1 MEKKSED
8 LSMKK
13 EDLFSEVFILELI
26 LSLLL
31 QEEFL
36 VHTFGSTVPR
46 KLKIM
51 LTWTLLITL
60 QSLNKSKCKLK
71 MKPTESFY
79 KATKSENI
87 LKTKKKQ
94 NNNSDL
100 AYIKEVLFQEI
111 LLELSILKVLMLKH
125 VVVLMLTI
133 LLKLVGLRW

>member
-1 MEKKSED
+1 
-8 LSMKK
+8 MKK
-13 EDLFSEVFILELI
+13 EDLFSEVSILELI
-26 LSLLL
+26 LFLLL

-36 VHTFGSTVPR
+36 VHTFGSMVPR

-51 LTWTLLITL
+51 LIWTSLITL
-60 QSLNKSKCKLK
+60 QSLNKLKCKLK

-133 LLKLVGLRW
+133 LLKLVGLR

>member
-1 MEKKSED
+1 
-8 LSMKK
+8 MKK

-133 LLKLVGLRW
+133 LLKLVGLR